1 MMWQWLITPPS
12 QVTNE
17 AQRRQLRLLMM
28 MSLAFIPLVLL
39 ALLLNSQADPRTLR
53 DDPDRLIA
61 FGGMALFVVAYLIAR
76 LTGRF
81 VLAISIILITL
92 ILGLW
97 LGVFPDTQTTPE
109 TDMLYFLVTAV
120 LIASMFLGSVW
131 VGLVSGV
138 VALLILALPPLMG
151 GLLPYVELI
160 PRYLLFL
167 LVMSTLILVGQRHRN
182 ALEHDRQRE
191 VRESE
196 ERYRLLAENITDVII
211 TTDAHDLVNY
221 VSPSCYSLVGYTT
234 PQIRGRTLLDFVHPE
249 DAVTIKKVYSALY
262 NGESQ
267 TAGPLIYRVV
277 HREGHFIWVEANM
290 RAVNESGQLKYILST
305 IRDCTE
311 RKYTEE
317 VLRESEA
324 KYRVLIEQAG
334 DAIIISDHKGD
345 ILGANER
352 AIRMLQYTGEELAK
366 MRLWDVIRFGE
377 MSHAEVQS
385 SATLMERHALRKD
398 GTIFSVE
405 INSKVMKDR
414 RMLSILRD
422 TTERLQAERQK
433 LDLAI
438 ERERVSIL
446 QRFIGD
452 ASHDLRTPLSVMKTS
467 LYLLKRILPQAENDP
482 KAKEHLGILNDQI
495 QRIEGLL
502 RDLLT
507 MSRLDRADAGTFDF
521 AKSDLNTIVDG
532 AVATI
537 QQDLIDKKHTL
548 TIEKTENLP
557 QFQADQKELARS
569 FEALLHNAITYTLE
583 GGQIYLRTGQD
594 ERGLYVSVRDNGIGI
609 NAIDLPHIFERFF
622 RADKAR
628 GMQGGGMGLGL
639 AIARRVVQ
647 AHGGKILVQSKP
659 NNGSE
664 FVVIL
669 PLS

>member
-17 AQRRQLRLLMM
+17 EQRRQLRLLMIM
-28 MSLAFIPLVLL
+28 ALAFIPLILT

-76 LTGRF
+76 FSGRF

-151 GLLPYVELI
+151 GLIPYVELI

-398 GTIFSVE
+398 GTIFPVE